1 MPVYTLAEIADK
13 IGGKVFGDTGIK
25 IKGVAQIDKAKE
37 AEITFLANPKYKSA
51 LDKAHAAA
59 VIIDQKTKITL
70 PMPYI
75 LVIDAYYGFLQ
86 AFLLFNPQKRLLNP
100 GVHSTAVVH
109 ESTKI
114 GQNVAISANVYIGD
128 KVTIGDGTQIFPNCV
143 ILDNTEIGTD
153 CILYPSVTIREN
165 CTIGNRAII
174 HNGAVIGSDGFGFA
188 SHGGKYEKIPQ
199 VGKVVIEEDVE
210 IGANT
215 TIDRA
220 TMGETIIKKGVK
232 LDNLIHI
239 AHNCIIDENTVI
251 AAQTGISGSTSIG
264 KNVVIA
270 GQVGTVGH
278 ITIGDGV
285 QIGAQSGVSKSIP
298 DGEVYFGYPARPIMK
313 TKRIEAALNNLPDLL
328 KKIRSLEKTV
338 DELQNRGFS
347 PQASR
352 RGDDVSEKK

>member
-13 IGGKVFGDTGIK
+13 IGGKVFGESELRIR
-25 IKGVAQIDKAKE
+25 GVAQIEKARE
-37 AEITFLANPKYKSA
+37 DQITFLANPKYKPA
-51 LDKAHAAA
+51 LENTRASA
-59 VIIDQKTKITL
+59 VIIDQKAKIT
-70 PMPYI
+70 PSIPHI
-75 LVIDAYYGFLQ
+75 LVIDAYYSFLQ
-86 AFLLFNPQKRLLNP
+86 TFLLFNPQKSLLDP
-100 GVHSTAVVH
+100 GIHSTAVVYD
-109 ESTKI
+109 SANV

-143 ILDNTEIGTD
+143 ILDNTQIGTD
-153 CILYPSVTIREN
+153 CVLYPSVTVREN
-165 CTIGNRAII
+165 CTIGDRTII

-188 SHGGKYEKIPQ
+188 PHEGKYHKIPQ
-199 VGKVVIEEDVE
+199 VGKVVIEDDVE

-215 TIDRA
+215 AIDRA

-251 AAQTGISGSTSIG
+251 AAQTGISGSTTIG

-278 ITIGDGV
+278 ISIGDRV

-298 DGEVYFGYPARPIMK
+298 EGEIYFGYPARPIMK
-313 TKRIEAALNNLPDLL
+313 TKRIEASLNNLPDLL
-328 KKIRSLEKTV
+328 KKIKQLEKTV
-338 DELQNRGFS
+338 KEL
-347 PQASR
+347 
-352 RGDDVSEKK
+352 EKKK